1 MTDTVALKQVIEDS
15 GMPKTH
21 IAMRAG
27 ITRDRLY
34 NILGGLDAKATEIES
49 LSRVLK
55 LTKARRDA
63 IFFAKNVASETTE

>member
-15 GMPKTH
+15 GMPKTL
-21 IAMRAG
+21 IAERAG

-49 LSRVLK
+49 LARVLK

-63 IFFAKNVASETTE
+63 IFFAKNVASKTTV

>member
-1 MTDTVALKQVIEDS
+1 MTDTVTLKQVIEDS
-15 GMPKTH
+15 GMPKTL
-21 IAMRAG
+21 IAERAG

-49 LSRVLK
+49 LARVLK

-63 IFFAKNVASETTE
+63 IFFAKNVASETTA